1 MSQTRTLKVSFGKPG
16 KKNLSV
22 VKNEELTWQELVSR
36 FEEPVRDDVTLADY
50 LDMSVEEQSNL
61 KNKGYFVGGQFKDG
75 KRRKVNLECRSVVT
89 LDIDDHAD
97 TVWDEII
104 YRGGIEGLKGLAY
117 HVHTTRKHTIEKPR
131 FRVIVP
137 LAADVTKDEYELV
150 VRYVAELVDENMMA
164 VAAESFVTAQLMFMP
179 SVCSDGEFFHQ
190 TFDGKFLDPKKAF
203 KKYDI
208 TDPDSWPVRPDG
220 VDSAKGIT
228 GSRQHPEDKKTTAPI
243 ITAVHRAYTPED
255 FIEQFLSDHYEYV
268 GEGRYRPFG
277 ASGAAS
283 VRIYDDAFIHSD
295 HSHSDVAHGQHT
307 TFDTG
312 RLVLFGDLDDGIDKD
327 DISSP
332 VELESYKA
340 MEALMRQQPAVLEA
354 LAEIEAEIEEEQTE
368 LAAALLPDFG
378 DDEEDDD
385 EDDLIG
391 DTTPK
396 RKKPKTLEEY
406 CTEVFRLIRIAENV
420 DDLQKVCHAI
430 AGAPADFLQ
439 AWRRENFIPK
449 IIEKAKELGS
459 PMTKAFVRKE
469 VTERKVNRLIG
480 NGDDNR
486 PEWLDDVV
494 FVVSENA
501 FYCLSDNEMRP
512 MGKEAFNNRYFK
524 EAIDTYGVTENGTP
538 RIPALSA
545 ALGSNNPVPRAIRTT
560 YDPQHPDDRLPIVG
574 GECLLNLYRPAIIER
589 TAYRGN
595 EGVKL
600 YKRLMKDLF
609 PDDRERALVSD
620 FVAHCVKFPG
630 VKLPYALLVKG
641 SRNEGKSTL
650 KTLITR
656 MLGKQN
662 CNEIN
667 NDVLKEKHNGW
678 ISNRCF
684 VGLEEVKIGGLEAY
698 AVLEKMKPLISNST
712 ASVRAMNKDAEQQEN
727 LANFYMM
734 TNHENALPLDES
746 DDRYLVVFTRF
757 HTDDAVTEWRE
768 ANREKEGV
776 HYVQT
781 LYEHIKDHPWQFKAY
796 FEKYQF
802 SEYYRPKER
811 APRTRY
817 RTIVANNARSEAET
831 ILQDL
836 LDDDRYPCIT
846 SDILIM
852 SHLKEAFQI
861 HGVDRSLNTKSG
873 ASFLVPQGFRAAQN
887 TVVRIDGNLTK
898 LSVYTRDVSLLQ
910 EDGKLSLRGKEM
922 LKKAL
927 EKHRALEEGEGDDME
942 NDDLI

>member
-1 MSQTRTLKVSFGKPG
+1 MSQTRTLKVSFGKSG

-22 VKNEELTWQELVSR
+22 VTNQELTWPELVSR
-36 FEEPVRDDVTLADY
+36 FEEPVRDDVTLSEY
-50 LDMSVEEQSNL
+50 LEMSVEEQRNL

-97 TVWDEII
+97 VVWDEII

-137 LAADVTKDEYELV
+137 LAADITKDEYELV
-150 VRYVAELVDENMMA
+150 VRYVAELVDENMLA

-179 SVCSDGEFFHQ
+179 SVCSDGEFFQQ
-190 TFDGKFLDPKKAF
+190 TFEGKFLDPKKAF

-208 TDPDSWPVRPDG
+208 KDPDSWPVRPDG

-228 GSRQHPEDKKTTAPI
+228 GTRQHPEDKKTTAPI

-307 TFDTG
+307 TFDAG

-378 DDEEDDD
+378 DDDED

-391 DTTPK
+391 DAAPK

-430 AGAPADFLQ
+430 AGAPAEFLQ

-449 IIEKAKELGS
+449 ILEKAKELDT

-469 VTERKVNRLIG
+469 ITEKKVNKLIG

-494 FVVSENA
+494 FVVSDNA

-512 MGKEAFNNRYFK
+512 MGKDAFNNRYFR
-524 EAIDTYGVTENGTP
+524 EAIDTYGVTESGAP

-560 YDPQHPDDRLPIVG
+560 YDPQHPDDRLPTIG
-574 GECLLNLYRPAIIER
+574 GEQLLNLYRPAIIER

-609 PDDRERALVSD
+609 PDDRERAMVSD
-620 FVAHCVKFPG
+620 YVAHCVKYPG
-630 VKLPYALLVKG
+630 VKLPYALLIKG
-641 SRNEGKSTL
+641 CRNEGKSTL
-650 KTLITR
+650 KTLISR
-656 MLGKQN
+656 MLGKHN

-678 ISNRCF
+678 ILNRCF
-684 VGLEEVKIGGLEAY
+684 VALEEVKIGGLEAY

-712 ASVRAMNKDAEQQEN
+712 ASVRAMNKDAEQQDN

-757 HTDDAVTEWRE
+757 HTDDAVVQWRE
-768 ANREKEGV
+768 ENYAKEGV

-817 RTIVANNARSEAET
+817 RTIVANNARSEAEN
-831 ILQDL
+831 ILHDL
-836 LDDDRYPCIT
+836 LEDDRYPCIT

-852 SHLKEAFQI
+852 SHLKEAFQM
-861 HGVDRSLNTKSG
+861 HGVDRNLNTKSG

-887 TVVRIDGNLTK
+887 TVVRIDGRLTK
-898 LSVYTRDVSLLQ
+898 LAVYTRDVSLLQ
-910 EDGKLSLRGKEM
+910 EDGKLSPRGKEK
-922 LKKAL
+922 LAEAL
-927 EKHRALEEGEGDDME
+927 EKFRLLDDLDDDPDE
-942 NDDLI
+942 IDDLI

>member
-1 MSQTRTLKVSFGKPG
+1 
-16 KKNLSV
+16 
-22 VKNEELTWQELVSR
+22 
-36 FEEPVRDDVTLADY
+36 
-50 LDMSVEEQSNL
+50 
-61 KNKGYFVGGQFKDG
+61 
-75 KRRKVNLECRSVVT
+75 
-89 LDIDDHAD
+89 
-97 TVWDEII
+97 
-104 YRGGIEGLKGLAY
+104 
-117 HVHTTRKHTIEKPR
+117 
-131 FRVIVP
+131 
-137 LAADVTKDEYELV
+137 
-150 VRYVAELVDENMMA
+150 
-164 VAAESFVTAQLMFMP
+164 
-179 SVCSDGEFFHQ
+179 
-190 TFDGKFLDPKKAF
+190 
-203 KKYDI
+203 
-208 TDPDSWPVRPDG
+208 
-220 VDSAKGIT
+220 
-228 GSRQHPEDKKTTAPI
+228 
-243 ITAVHRAYTPED
+243 
-255 FIEQFLSDHYEYV
+255 
-268 GEGRYRPFG
+268 
-277 ASGAAS
+277 
-283 VRIYDDAFIHSD
+283 
-295 HSHSDVAHGQHT
+295 
-307 TFDTG
+307 
-312 RLVLFGDLDDGIDKD
+312 
-327 DISSP
+327 
-332 VELESYKA
+332 

-378 DDEEDDD
+378 DDEDDDD

-469 VTERKVNRLIG
+469 VTERKVNQLIG

-560 YDPQHPDDRLPIVG
+560 YDPQHPDDRLPNVG

-609 PDDRERALVSD
+609 PDDRERALVED
-620 FVAHCVKFPG
+620 YVAHTIKFPG
-630 VKLPYALLVKG
+630 VKLLYALLVKG
-641 SRNEGKSTL
+641 ARNEGKSTL
-650 KTLITR
+650 KELIWR
-656 MLGKQN
+656 MLGENN

-667 NDVLKEKHNGW
+667 NEVLKEKHNGW

-684 VGLEEVKIGGLEAY
+684 VAMEEVKIGGLDAY
-698 AVLEKMKPLISNST
+698 SVLEKMKPLITNAR
-712 ASVRAMNKDAEQQEN
+712 ASVRAMAKDAEAQLN
-727 LANFYMM
+727 MANFYMM
-734 TNHENALPLDES
+734 TNHENALPLDED

-757 HTDDAVTEWRE
+757 NNKAEVDAWRE
-768 ANREKEGV
+768 ENYAKEGV

-781 LYEHIKDHPWQFKAY
+781 LYDHIKDHPWQFKAY

-817 RTIVANNARSEAET
+817 RSIVAYNAKSEAENV
-831 ILQDL
+831 LEDL
-836 LDDDRYPCIT
+836 LEDKRYPCIS
-846 SDILIM
+846 SDILVL
-852 SHLKEAFQI
+852 SHLKDAFAI
-861 HGVDRSLNTKSG
+861 HGVERNLNSKGGS
-873 ASFLVPQGFRAAQN
+873 SFLVPQGFRAAQN
-887 TVVRIDGNLTK
+887 TLLRVEGKVTK
-898 LSVYTRDVSLLQ
+898 FTVYTREMSLLGP
-910 EDGKLSLRGKEM
+910 DGRLTKEGMKRLDEKLSEARRLDD
-922 LKKAL
+922 LDD
-927 EKHRALEEGEGDDME
+927 EEDEDME
-942 NDDLI
+942 DDLI